1 MARSAVAEPPGHL
14 PSYMPQL
21 DGLRGAAFFCIAAAH
36 WLPVFAV
43 WTFPLGWM
51 SMMTFYALS
60 GFLITGI
67 LLRARGVP
75 LTHALKAFY
84 ARRILRIFPL
94 YYAVVV
100 AGLLLG
106 MPRFVDNGPYLLTY
120 TFNVWEFSHQHWLG
134 AVSHL
139 WTLSVEEQFYLCWP
153 FVVLLVPER
162 RLLPA
167 LIAVF
172 ATAPVFRIAMYAFE
186 PDLVMVGLLAPSC
199 LDALGIGAI
208 FALLKHR
215 SEARIE
221 SLATGA
227 LVVGIALFAGC
238 TVLEAYGA
246 PRAIGRIAVT
256 GSALLAGW
264 IVWRTAVGWGGP
276 LGAWLATPTMR
287 YLGKISY
294 GLYIFHN
301 LAPIAT
307 RRLIGPD
314 APEWQAI
321 PLDAAITLAL
331 AMTAWHTFEG
341 RVNELKRRFPYR
353 AAQAC

>member
-1 MARSAVAEPPGHL
+1 MASS
-14 PSYMPQL
+14 PSGYMPQL

-36 WLPVFAV
+36 WLPIFSV

-67 LLRARGVP
+67 LLNARGQP
-75 LTHALKAFY
+75 LNHALKVFY

-106 MPRFVDNGPYLLTY
+106 MPRFTDNAPYLLTY

-139 WTLSVEEQFYLCWP
+139 WTLSVEEQFYLVWP
-153 FVVLLVPER
+153 FLVLLLPER
-162 RLLPA
+162 RLLPG

-172 ATAPVFRIAMYAFE
+172 ATAPVFRIAMYTLE

-215 SEARIE
+215 SDPRAET
-221 SLATGA
+221 LAPLA
-227 LVVGIALFAGC
+227 LWAGLALFIGC
-238 TVLEAYGA
+238 TALEDLANA
-246 PRAIGRIAVT
+246 PKAIGRISVT

-264 IVWRTAVGWGGP
+264 LVWRTSQGWSGP
-276 LGAWLATPTMR
+276 LGTWLETPTMR

-301 LAPIAT
+301 LSPILT
-307 RRLIGPD
+307 RRLIGHD
-314 APEWQAI
+314 APVWQAV
-321 PLDAAITLAL
+321 PLDAVLTLGL
-331 AMTAWHTFEG
+331 AMLAWHSFEG
-341 RVNELKRRFPYR
+341 PINQLKARVPYE
-353 AAQAC
+353 AT